1 MKKKRTFTVM
11 AIIIAVL
18 VLGIGYAAIADI
30 PLSITGSANIV
41 ADSDFS
47 VEFDNSNHTILVD
60 PSSGT
65 VTLNSVP
72 HPVAAG
78 AYTDTTHATMTV
90 YLDKDHTSGSACYK
104 IDNKSTTL
112 RATITPTVT
121 QISSPDNAYFGTITT
136 ALYSDS
142 ACSTALSGSVA
153 AGSSAYLKVTVPKG
167 TSEPAQDVTNA
178 SFSVAIT
185 ASPATS

>member
-30 PLSITGSANIV
+30 PLNITGTANIV

-47 VEFDNSNHTILVD
+47 VEFDTAHTVLVD

-65 VTLNSVP
+65 VTLNNAS
-72 HPVAAG
+72 HPIVAG
-78 AYTDTTHATMTV
+78 TYSDKDDATMTV

-104 IDNKSTTL
+104 IDNKSTSL
-112 RATITPTVT
+112 NATITPTVT
-121 QISSPDNAYFGTITT
+121 QISSPNNAYFGTITT

-153 AGSSAYLKVTVPKG
+153 HGSSAYLKVTVPKG
-167 TSEPAQDVTNA
+167 ASEPAQDVTGA
-178 SFSVAIT
+178 SFSVSIT
-185 ASPATS
+185 ASPTTS